1 MFPLYDFIWFKYIEK
16 KLKNLG
22 FSQPRKCDVTSYAV
36 SEKKI
41 QKTSKPVFFW
51 KINIKWIKKNI
62 KTMC

>member
-1 MFPLYDFIWFKYIEK
+1 MDF
-16 KLKNLG
+16 KNLG
-22 FSQPRKCDVTSYAV
+22 FSEPRKCDVTSYAV

-62 KTMC
+62 KTMY